1 MSRNRPHCRQCR
13 IHLREHDRL
22 RESRDLAFKELM
34 MTEKGPLID
43 MLYRELSKASGL
55 AETRLH
61 QLESRDAEIAR
72 LRGL

>member
-1 MSRNRPHCRQCR
+1 
-13 IHLREHDRL
+13 
-22 RESRDLAFKELM
+22 M